1 MPTTRQRVERRRRAG
16 GRRFPETPRLLRE
29 DVYHTVKRKIVAG
42 ELHPGQFLGEESLAA
57 SVGVSRTPVR
67 EALALL
73 ERDGLVQIVPH
84 RGAFVRWP
92 SARDVEDVFD
102 IRIAVE
108 GMALRKALPRLEEA
122 TLRSLLA
129 RLERQAGD
137 LATLAAREVEALSVD
152 IHMAVLRAA
161 DNERAASL
169 IRQFREQVYKGSTLY
184 QAPDGR
190 LSEPRVRRVIADH
203 RELLLALLQRDP
215 DGAARVLERHLADMR
230 DMVLEAI
237 RESGWAAVARVEPE

>member
-1 MPTTRQRVERRRRAG
+1 
-16 GRRFPETPRLLRE
+16 
-29 DVYHTVKRKIVAG
+29 VYQTVKGKIVAG
-42 ELHPGQFLGEESLAA
+42 ELHAGQFLGEESLATC
-57 SVGVSRTPVR
+57 VGVSRTPVR

-92 SARDVEDVFD
+92 SAKDVEDVFD

-108 GMALRKALPRLEEA
+108 GMALRKALPRLDEE

-129 RLERQAGD
+129 RLDRQAEN
-137 LATLAAREVEALSVD
+137 LAGLASREVEALSVD

-184 QAPDGR
+184 QTPDGR
-190 LSEPRVRRVIADH
+190 LSESRVRRVIADH
-203 RELLLALLQRDP
+203 RELLAALLRRDL
-215 DGAARVLERHLADMR
+215 DGAAQVLARHLGNMK
-230 DMVLEAI
+230 DMVLDTI
-237 RESGWAAVARVEPE
+237 RESGWGAVARVELE